1 MVYRGKKVEQ
11 ILAYEVDLTKI
22 QGNGELKCPKCGIK
36 RSPDDETE
44 EVYRILEPIIL
55 DNNV

>member
-1 MVYRGKKVEQ
+1 MEQ